1 MAEDFRNTITLKF
14 KPENEQ
20 SLIKA
25 INSLDKATKSLIN
38 SQAKLVKQ
46 GRLVKSD
53 SEQNSKAI
61 EKLHIKLLAVGSN
74 FEKAGI
80 SAEIYANAL
89 RGDKVAMEQLRNAVN
104 RFISDQKKGIVT
116 TNQHSKGLFALGHS
130 ARQTGGAFSVL
141 RSKLLLFNFAMT
153 LGIRQLLKF
162 AEEASKLEALETAFN
177 TLSGGGARAS
187 EALERLQE
195 ATNGTV
201 SSMDLFQQANNAM
214 ILGVTKNSD
223 EMAEMFDMAQRLG
236 RALGRD
242 TRSSI
247 ESFVTGVGRQSR
259 LMLDN
264 IGLIVKSEVAYKAF
278 ASQVGKTTD
287 ELDEMEQ
294 KQAFLNAAL
303 VAGEIALRGIGTET
317 LSSADKL
324 QQMSTE
330 LTEVRQRIG
339 DELLPLVL
347 EMTKAT
353 KDFIEAIDGDDIRN
367 AIAAIETLTVA
378 FVSFKAIATASQ
390 AILALLALSF
400 PQVAI
405 ILGLA
410 SAIGTLGFQYQQASK
425 QALDLRNAQNNVNT
439 AIKEARK
446 ALEDYSDFVSN
457 FEKNRDNAVALIKA
471 EANLRIEKNKEAMQ
485 SFIDYLAILKLGQK
499 EFNELLSLESK
510 RAGVRKR
517 LEDEFKNLAISN
529 KNEII
534 NSLVEIEMQKHESLL
549 NEKQRLEREKEFN
562 DIRKRFNDL
571 LLKNTSE
578 NNNIAHE
585 ERIKLAKETFDK
597 LISSEQEF
605 LEFRKKNINDMADFE
620 LEALDKAIKFF
631 SDREDM
637 KKLALGD
644 TTAFRLKE
652 LGKIAD
658 EFIRLGL
665 NEPEFIQFIEDQK
678 NKILE
683 ESAKKRKALGLDS
696 MKDEINNLNKLAGAI
711 NALGGAFDVLAD
723 SQASATAKMSAFLRM
738 AGGLLSVLGQGTPTG
753 AFGGVLSAIGGAIG
767 HTGGYIKQDG
777 SIQGFAKGGMVLGQ
791 DNVPIMAQA
800 GEFIMRKSAVD
811 EIGVNTLAKL
821 NKGET
826 EVGNTVNTINI
837 NIDGN
842 IVGNEEFVRESLIPE
857 IERTVQKGL
866 A

>member
-1 MAEDFRNTITLKF
+1 
-14 KPENEQ
+14 
-20 SLIKA
+20 
-25 INSLDKATKSLIN
+25 
-38 SQAKLVKQ
+38 
-46 GRLVKSD
+46 
-53 SEQNSKAI
+53 
-61 EKLHIKLLAVGSN
+61 
-74 FEKAGI
+74 
-80 SAEIYANAL
+80 
-89 RGDKVAMEQLRNAVN
+89 
-104 RFISDQKKGIVT
+104 
-116 TNQHSKGLFALGHS
+116 
-130 ARQTGGAFSVL
+130 
-141 RSKLLLFNFAMT
+141 
-153 LGIRQLLKF
+153 
-162 AEEASKLEALETAFN
+162 
-177 TLSGGGARAS
+177 
-187 EALERLQE
+187 
-195 ATNGTV
+195 
-201 SSMDLFQQANNAM
+201 
-214 ILGVTKNSD
+214 
-223 EMAEMFDMAQRLG
+223 
-236 RALGRD
+236 
-242 TRSSI
+242 
-247 ESFVTGVGRQSR
+247 
-259 LMLDN
+259 
-264 IGLIVKSEVAYKAF
+264 
-278 ASQVGKTTD
+278 
-287 ELDEMEQ
+287 
-294 KQAFLNAAL
+294 
-303 VAGEIALRGIGTET
+303 
-317 LSSADKL
+317 
-324 QQMSTE
+324 
-330 LTEVRQRIG
+330 
-339 DELLPLVL
+339 
-347 EMTKAT
+347 
-353 KDFIEAIDGDDIRN
+353 
-367 AIAAIETLTVA
+367 LTVA

>member
-1 MAEDFRNTITLKF
+1 
-14 KPENEQ
+14 
-20 SLIKA
+20 
-25 INSLDKATKSLIN
+25 
-38 SQAKLVKQ
+38 
-46 GRLVKSD
+46 
-53 SEQNSKAI
+53 
-61 EKLHIKLLAVGSN
+61 
-74 FEKAGI
+74 
-80 SAEIYANAL
+80 
-89 RGDKVAMEQLRNAVN
+89 
-104 RFISDQKKGIVT
+104 
-116 TNQHSKGLFALGHS
+116 
-130 ARQTGGAFSVL
+130 
-141 RSKLLLFNFAMT
+141 
-153 LGIRQLLKF
+153 
-162 AEEASKLEALETAFN
+162 
-177 TLSGGGARAS
+177 
-187 EALERLQE
+187 
-195 ATNGTV
+195 
-201 SSMDLFQQANNAM
+201 M

>member
-777 SIQGFAKGGMVLGQ
+777 SIQRFAKGGMVLGQ